1 MPPLCFTI
9 YKTTFHIKILHQT
22 SSSVNI
28 LRLFASQLFRSSVRL
43 PLFSTS
49 AQLLEFLA
57 RTTSINKKFSLSNMP
72 IETELSIQS
81 LPINKIPKYSVDW
94 VVKALVIRRGSIIPY
109 RNARNEGSFR
119 TIILIGEEG
128 TKIQATLFNK
138 YIQTWKD
145 LLKPNKSYYIANGR
159 LNRVNP
165 NYSSV
170 YKEFEFYF
178 TNNTIVKESVHDVLT
193 NNFFNGFV
201 SLEHVEKL
209 SNGTLFDLVCILLA
223 VNPIIEK
230 GNNKRR
236 EIIDSNESQEKTTV
250 TLWGDFTVDNGAFM
264 EKLKDDKPILGLC
277 DVRVSI
283 YKGESF
289 YKFKVT
295 ILKILNKDE
304 PGFSS
309 CNKCHKIVQVI
320 QETASCSNC
329 SIENVDYEIRYSLR
343 LQISDGE
350 RRARVILFEAARFFH
365 GYNVKEYIESTS
377 VKKEESRN

>member
-1 MPPLCFTI
+1 
-9 YKTTFHIKILHQT
+9 
-22 SSSVNI
+22 
-28 LRLFASQLFRSSVRL
+28 
-43 PLFSTS
+43 
-49 AQLLEFLA
+49 
-57 RTTSINKKFSLSNMP
+57 MP

-138 YIQTWKD
+138 HIQTWKD

-159 LNRVNP
+159 LNCVNP

-170 YKEFEFYF
+170 YKEFELYF

-193 NNFFNGFV
+193 KNFFNGFV

-230 GNNKRR
+230 GNSKRR

-250 TLWGDFTVDNGAFM
+250 TLWGDFTVDDGAFM

-277 DVRVSI
+277 D
-283 YKGESF
+283 ESF

-295 ILKILNKDE
+295 ILEILNKDQT
-304 PGFSS
+304 GFSS

-329 SIENVDYEIRYSLR
+329 SIENIDYEIRYSLR
-343 LQISDGE
+343 LQIFDGE
-350 RRARVILFEAARFFH
+350 RRARVILFEAARFFL